1 MAGHPAQKRTLPEL
15 MAGVFAILLQIQV
28 TLFATDNYAGLRV
41 SLADLFLP
49 VAGGL
54 VLLSLLKRRSLW
66 PTWKSRYTLPLL
78 ATLIAV
84 MTIAIAQSGLQG
96 SGNFKWALLNK
107 YIGFLILIAYLKLG
121 AWLAQ
126 NGQKTIET
134 FTRVFISFFLFTL
147 IMSTIAF
154 FVSPLLL
161 LPLWIDAYPWDGFMA
176 NRNAFALLAIFIVL
190 LIVNTQKRPMQDKP
204 KTEPILRRTT
214 DPEVLIW
221 LLLPIFSMYND
232 SRAGWL
238 VCAAIIVTMALKA
251 PKNFMKMTVP
261 LLALGAV
268 LAYGSL
274 NVQEV
279 RQVKDGHQLNRL
291 IELGTHDQ
299 NKMYGGDRKRL
310 IALEDGLE
318 LYRASNPLIGAGL
331 GAYKDFQIGKRG
343 KFIDLIDF
351 TALWLLVETGAL
363 GLLAFAAFFMHSAFK
378 ISQTAFQSA
387 YRPPG
392 NDKGFYQA
400 LLFFLLAFAII
411 SCLHEI
417 LYTRFLWLCLGLAL
431 ARPFTHRD
439 DNN

>member
-1 MAGHPAQKRTLPEL
+1 MAG
-15 MAGVFAILLQIQV
+15 MFAVLLQIQV
-28 TLFATDNYAGLRV
+28 TLFATASYAGLRV

-54 VLLSLLKRRSLW
+54 VLLSLLKRQSLW
-66 PTWKSRYTLPLL
+66 PEWKSRYTLPLL
-78 ATLIAV
+78 AALIAV
-84 MTIAIAQSGLQG
+84 MTIAIAQSGFQG
-96 SGNFKWALLNK
+96 GVNFKWALLNK
-107 YIGFLILIAYLKLG
+107 YIGFIILIAYLMFG

-126 NGQKTIET
+126 NGQRTIET
-134 FTRVFISFFLFTL
+134 FTRIFIGLFLFTL
-147 IMSTIAF
+147 ILSTIAF

-176 NRNAFALLAIFIVL
+176 NRNAFALLAIFAVL
-190 LIVNTQKRPMQDKP
+190 LIVNTQKRPKPEKP
-204 KTEPILRRTT
+204 KTEPVLRRTT

-221 LLLPIFSMYND
+221 LLLPIFCIYND

-238 VCAAIIVTMALKA
+238 VCAVIIVTMALKT

-261 LLALGAV
+261 LLALGAL

-274 NVQEV
+274 NAQNV

-299 NKMYGGDRKRL
+299 DKMYGGDRKRM

-331 GAYKDFQIGKRG
+331 GAYKDFQIEKRG

-363 GLLAFAAFFMHSAFK
+363 GLIAFTAFFIHGAFK
-378 ISQTAFQSA
+378 IGQVAFLSEHT
-387 YRPPG
+387 PPG
-392 NDKGFYQA
+392 SDKGFYQA
-400 LLFFLLAFAII
+400 LFFFLLAFAAI

-431 ARPFTHRD
+431 ARPFIPPGDRD
-439 DNN
+439 